1 GVVGEARCGT
11 YEVYEDRRAQKGRRV
26 ALKIAV
32 LPALGPKPAPDA
44 LFILAGGP
52 GQAATENADFFARAF
67 AKVRQERDIVI
78 VDQRGT
84 GGSNGLH
91 CDLYGESL
99 QGHLG
104 DLFPVE
110 AIKVCR
116 AEWERRADLRLYT
129 TPIAMDDLDEVRA
142 ALGYEQIDLFGTSY
156 GTRAAQVYMRQHPN
170 RVRSVILKG
179 ATPIGDNIPSV
190 IARDAQRSLDIVFDD
205 CARNEACRKAF
216 PNLKQE
222 FADVL
227 SRFEKGSVV
236 VEAPDDK
243 TSKTGRV
250 ELSRGAF
257 ATTPRSILQ
266 NVNTIAQLPMMIHQA
281 FNGDYAPFVNTTFS
295 IRRGASKGLSYGMFL
310 SVLNAEDLPLLDP
323 KQVERESAGTFMGD
337 YYYRQIAQAGSLIP
351 SGVAPRNYNDPVRS
365 EAPVLIV
372 SGYLDSATPP
382 ANGEKVAQY
391 LSNSLHVVVRHGSH
405 GYSSNFSPCVD
416 QLMADFISRGG
427 VKGLDTSCIDR
438 IPQTPFRVSAAQS
451 RGDQAMSN
459 NDEMQL
465 RKLENDWLCAYISG
479 DKATY
484 DRVVAD
490 DFTGT
495 DESAIKRTKEQDRA
509 LLPAAPVPGGIALN
523 EDVQVRLYGETAVVT
538 GRIVT
543 KVKVGDQEI
552 PGFTTRFTDT
562 WLKRQGRWQVVARH
576 YGRVPIERKAIKLD
590 AKIYDAYVGEYE
602 LAPGIAFSVF
612 KEGESLF
619 VQVTGQPKMGLHP
632 ESEIVFFLKERSAL
646 FRFIRNEK
654 GQVAQMFTIQDGKVT
669 ASKKIK

>member
-1 GVVGEARCGT
+1 M
-11 YEVYEDRRAQKGRRV
+11 
-26 ALKIAV
+26 
-32 LPALGPKPAPDA
+32 
-44 LFILAGGP
+44 
-52 GQAATENADFFARAF
+52 
-67 AKVRQERDIVI
+67 

-142 ALGYEQIDLFGTSY
+142 ALGYEQVNLFGTSY

-179 ATPIGDNIPSV
+179 ATPVSDNFPPV
-190 IARDAQRSLDIVFDD
+190 IARDAQRSLDLVFDD
-205 CARNEACRKAF
+205 CAKNEPCRKAF
-216 PNLKQE
+216 PNLKRE

-227 SRFEKGSVV
+227 ARFEKGSVV
-236 VEAPDDK
+236 VEMTDDK
-243 TSKTGRV
+243 TGNTSRV

-257 ATTPRSILQ
+257 ATTLRSLLQ
-266 NVNTIAQLPMMIHQA
+266 GVPTIAQLPMMIHQA

-310 SVLNAEDLPLLDP
+310 SVVNAEDLPLIDP

-337 YYYRQIAQAGSLIP
+337 YYYRQIAQAGRLIP
-351 SGVAPRNYNDPVRS
+351 GGVAPPNYKEPVRS

-391 LSNSLHVVVRHGSH
+391 LRNSLHVVVRHGSH
-405 GYSSNFSPCVD
+405 GYSTNLSPCVD
-416 QLMADFISRGG
+416 QLMADFIARGS
-427 VKGLDTSCIDR
+427 VKGLDISCIDR
-438 IPQTPFRVSAAQS
+438 IPQTPFQVPSIQTRETGKDKPMTS
-451 RGDQAMSN
+451 D
-459 NDEMQL
+459 DEQEL
-465 RKLENDWLCAYISG
+465 RKLENDWLSVYISG

-495 DESAIKRTKEQDRA
+495 DESAVKRSKEQDRA
-509 LLPAAPVPGGIALN
+509 LLPAAPAPGGILLN
-523 EDVQVRLYGETAVVT
+523 EDMQVRLYGETAVIT
-538 GRIVT
+538 GRIVA
-543 KVKVGDQEI
+543 KAKVGDQEF
-552 PGFTTRFTDT
+552 PSFVSRFTDT

-576 YGRVPIERKAIKLD
+576 YSRVPLERKAIKLD

-602 LAPGIAFSVF
+602 LAPGLALGVF

-619 VQVTGQPKMGLHP
+619 VQVTGQPKIELHP
-632 ESEIVFFLKERSAL
+632 ESEIVFFLKDPPAL
-646 FRFIRNEK
+646 YLFIRNEK
-654 GQVAQMFTIQDGKVT
+654 GQVAQMLIIQDGRVT
-669 ASKKIK
+669 AAKKVK